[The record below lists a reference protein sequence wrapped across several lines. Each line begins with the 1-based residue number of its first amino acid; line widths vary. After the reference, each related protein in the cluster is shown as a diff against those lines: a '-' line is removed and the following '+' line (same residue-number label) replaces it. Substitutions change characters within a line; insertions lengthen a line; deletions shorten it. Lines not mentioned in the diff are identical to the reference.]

1 MGAVMADAAHV
12 SVDLDGLGCYH
23 AIHGLPAPEPAAA
36 DVALRCWVPRFL
48 ELFAELGVRATF
60 FVIGAD
66 LRRELDVDGP
76 GVAILREALA
86 RGHELANHSHAHA
99 YDMVRGDDGSLR
111 ADLQQCDAALRE
123 LGAEPVGFRA
133 PGYTHDDRMLAA
145 VAATGHLYDSSA
157 LPSWSYYAAK
167 VAAIAWHRAHGRR
180 SQSMIR
186 GASSFFGPRRPHV
199 HGGSGLVELPITVC
213 GPLRLP
219 LVGTF
224 LLAGPAWVRATL
236 GRAAGRRDAHLELH
250 AIDLGDANDP
260 GVSPVLARMQPEL
273 RTPLSVRR
281 ERLAAFLRAG
291 IGHAP
296 LCDAAV
302 RLRP

>member
-1 MGAVMADAAHV
+1 MADALHV

-23 AIHGLPAPEPAAA
+23 AIHGLPAPDAAAA

-60 FVIGAD
+60 FVIGTD
-66 LRRELDVDGP
+66 LRRELDVEGP
-76 GVAILREALA
+76 GVAILREAL
-86 RGHELANHSHAHA
+86 RCGHELANHSHAHA
-99 YDMVRGDDGSLR
+99 YDMVRDDDGALR
-111 ADLQQCDAALRE
+111 ADLQRCDAALRE
-123 LGAEPVGFRA
+123 LGADPLGFRA
-133 PGYTHDDRMLAA
+133 PGYTHDGRMLAA

-167 VAAIAWHRAHGRR
+167 AAAIAWHRVHGRR
-180 SQSMIR
+180 SQSMLR
-186 GASSFFGPRRPHV
+186 GAGSFLGPRRPHV
-199 HGGSGLVELPITVC
+199 HRESGLVELPITVC

-224 LLAGPAWVRATL
+224 LLSGPAWVRSVL
-236 GRAAGRRDAHLELH
+236 GRAAGRPGAHLELH
-250 AIDLGDANDP
+250 AMDLGDPGDP

-291 IGHAP
+291 SDYQT

-302 RLRP
+302 RMRP

>member
-1 MGAVMADAAHV
+1 
-12 SVDLDGLGCYH
+12 
-23 AIHGLPAPEPAAA
+23 
-36 DVALRCWVPRFL
+36 
-48 ELFAELGVRATF
+48 
-60 FVIGAD
+60 
-66 LRRELDVDGP
+66 
-76 GVAILREALA
+76 
-86 RGHELANHSHAHA
+86 
-99 YDMVRGDDGSLR
+99 MVRGDDEALR
-111 ADLQQCDAALRE
+111 ADLQRCDEALRE
-123 LGAEPVGFRA
+123 LGADPVGFRA

-145 VAATGHLYDSSA
+145 VAATGHLYDSSG

-186 GASSFFGPRRPHV
+186 GASSFLGPRHPHV
-199 HGGSGLVELPITVC
+199 HGRSGLVELPITVC

-224 LLAGPAWVRATL
+224 LLAGPAWVRAAR
-236 GRAAGRRDAHLELH
+236 GGAHLELH
-250 AIDLGDANDP
+250 AIDLGDASDP

-281 ERLAAFLRAG
+281 ERLAAFLRG
-291 IGHAP
+291 GGHVP
-296 LCDAAV
+296 LRDAAV

>member
-1 MGAVMADAAHV
+1 MADARHV

-23 AIHGLPAPEPAAA
+23 AIHGLPPPDPAAA
-36 DVALRCWVPRFL
+36 DVALRRWVPRFL

-66 LRRELDVDGP
+66 LRRELDADGP
-76 GVAILREALA
+76 GAEVLREALR

-99 YDMVRGDDGSLR
+99 YDMVRSDDAALR
-111 ADLQQCDAALRE
+111 DDLQRCDAALRE
-123 LGAEPVGFRA
+123 LGEQPVGFRA
-133 PGYTHDDRMLAA
+133 PGYTHDARMLAA

-167 VAAIAWHRAHGRR
+167 VAAIAWHRVHGRR
-180 SQSMIR
+180 SQSMLR
-186 GASSFFGPRRPHV
+186 GASSFLGPRRPHV

-224 LLAGPAWVRATL
+224 LLAGPAWVRGAL
-236 GRAAGRRDAHLELH
+236 GRAAGRAGAHLELH
-250 AIDLGDANDP
+250 SIDLGDAADP

-291 IGHAP
+291 AGYEP
-296 LCDAAV
+296 LRDAAV
-302 RLRP
+302 RMRP